1 MKSHFCIKEQT
12 IIEFAGECNW
22 CGEKEISKLDSDFEE
37 WKPLLKHIME
47 NKLLKTENEQLRSQ
61 IKHLEAQ
68 VYGGTT
74 K

>member
-1 MKSHFCIKEQT
+1 MKSHFCVEEQT
-12 IIEFAGECNW
+12 IIEFDGECNW
-22 CGEKEISKLDSDFEE
+22 CGEKEINKLDLDFEE

-47 NKLLKTENEQLRSQ
+47 NKLLKAENEQLRNQ
-61 IKHLEAQ
+61 IKHLESQ